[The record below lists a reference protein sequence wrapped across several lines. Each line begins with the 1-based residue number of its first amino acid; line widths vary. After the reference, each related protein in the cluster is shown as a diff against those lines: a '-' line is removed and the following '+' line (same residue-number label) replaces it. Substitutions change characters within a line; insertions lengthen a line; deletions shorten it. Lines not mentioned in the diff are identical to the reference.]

1 MNSLH
6 YLLIPLAYLLGS
18 FPSAYVAGRL
28 FAGIDITKHG
38 SGNVGGTNA
47 LRVLGPG
54 PAVLVAVLDVAKALL
69 PTIWAQHLFAGN
81 TWPTLLV
88 ALAAVLGH
96 NYSLFLGGRGGKGI
110 ATTIGA
116 SMALFLQPLAV
127 VVGIAVVV
135 IALTRYVSL
144 GSLCLVILLPAGLL
158 FFGASAAEVWF
169 SVMLAALGIYR
180 HRTNISR
187 LLSGTENKLG
197 SRKDSAGR

>member
-1 MNSLH
+1 MH
-6 YLLIPLAYLLGS
+6 YLLIPFAYLMGS
-18 FPSAYVAGRL
+18 FPSAYVAGRM

-54 PAVLVAVLDVAKALL
+54 PAILVAILDVAKALL
-69 PTIWAQHLFAGN
+69 PTVLAQHLFGGN

-96 NYSLFLGGRGGKGI
+96 NYSIFLGGRGGKGI

-116 SMALFLQPLAV
+116 SIALFTQPLAV

-144 GSLCLVILLPAGLL
+144 GSLCLVVLLPPALWY
-158 FFGASAAEVWF
+158 FGASGAEIWF
-169 SVMLAALGIYR
+169 SVALAALGIYR
-180 HRTNISR
+180 HRANISR

-197 SRKDSAGR
+197 RRKDAPGR

>member
-1 MNSLH
+1 MNSVD
-6 YLLIPLAYLLGS
+6 YLLIPFAYLLGS
-18 FPSAYVAGRL
+18 FPSAYVAGKL
-28 FAGIDITKHG
+28 FAGIDITQHG

-54 PAVLVAVLDVAKALL
+54 PAILVAVLDVAKALL
-69 PTIWAQHLFAGN
+69 PTIWAQHLFSGN

-96 NYSLFLGGRGGKGI
+96 NYSLFLGGKGGKGI

-116 SMALFLQPLAV
+116 SIALFTKPLAV
-127 VVGIAVVV
+127 AVGIAVVV

-144 GSLCLVILLPAGLL
+144 GSLCLVVLLPVALWL
-158 FFGASAAEVWF
+158 FGASAAEIWF
-169 SVMLAALGIYR
+169 SLILALLGIYR

-187 LLSGTENKLG
+187 LLGGTENKLG
-197 SRKDSAGR
+197 SRKDKSSH